1 MPAWRSAAVV
11 GALMLATSA
20 ACGEGGGD
28 GSQAAVR
35 ASAGTADFGG
45 TTTTVA
51 SPAPSAKPGA
61 APPTVAGATST
72 TRPNSPT
79 TLTPT
84 TRLPG
89 GPSTGVASAGPRALG
104 PPAPGTYRY
113 STAGSTTVAGSTIV
127 FPGTTTL
134 VVDTPSGTRQRST
147 RNLRDAAGNGTA
159 TEFTLDYR
167 PNGIYLVGL
176 RITIG
181 FSGTSDT
188 RDLTP
193 ANAVLLL
200 PTGARPGAHL
210 EADLAVGAGTAR
222 LTVDVLGEE
231 SLVIGGLAVNTLV
244 MRAVVNLPPGD
255 VNGRQVLTVNVD
267 PGSRLW
273 VKERGVAD
281 ASAAAGLITL
291 HSEYT
296 ATLQRLAP

>member
-1 MPAWRSAAVV
+1 MPTRRSAVVV
-11 GALMLATSA
+11 GALMLATLA

-35 ASAGTADFGG
+35 ASAGAAALGG
-45 TTTTVA
+45 TTTTVT
-51 SPAPSAKPGA
+51 SPAPPAKPGA
-61 APPTVAGATST
+61 APLTVTGATST
-72 TRPNSPT
+72 TRPNAPT

-84 TRLPG
+84 TRRAG
-89 GPSTGVASAGPRALG
+89 GPATGAVPAGPRVLV

-113 STAGSTTVAGSTIV
+113 STAGTTTVAGSTIV
-127 FPGTTTL
+127 FPGITSL
-134 VVDTPSGTRQRST
+134 AVDSPSGTRQRSI
-147 RNLRDAAGNGTA
+147 RNLRDGAGNGMA

-222 LTVDVLGEE
+222 LAVDVLGEE
-231 SLVIGGLAVNTLV
+231 SLVIGGQAVNTLV
-244 MRAVVNLPPGD
+244 MRAVVTLPPGD

-273 VKERGVAD
+273 VKERGEAD
-281 ASAAAGLITL
+281 ASAAAGLVTL

-296 ATLQRLAP
+296 ATLQRLTP